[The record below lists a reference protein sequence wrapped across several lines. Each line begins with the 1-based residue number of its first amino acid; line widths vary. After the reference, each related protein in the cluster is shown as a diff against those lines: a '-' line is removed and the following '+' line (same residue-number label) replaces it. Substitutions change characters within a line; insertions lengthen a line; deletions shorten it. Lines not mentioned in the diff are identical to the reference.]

1 VIHLTPEGTMH
12 FTRSGAVIS
21 GAAQAG
27 VALALVAGLAIMT
40 ACVSTDA
47 YELARKD
54 AENARLLHQNEQRHA
69 QELALA
75 NKRMK
80 QQIEEMQATL
90 REMRET
96 LARTERD
103 WRETRDELL
112 RIKIDR
118 EQQRRG
124 GREREAQV
132 GLETLK
138 QPTEASR
145 SAPPDLEGARRKA
158 SPPDEVKQR
167 LKTVLE
173 QLQGVLQ
180 EF

>member
-1 VIHLTPEGTMH
+1 MGIILSPNVS
-12 FTRSGAVIS
+12 RSIRRILWALILAS
-21 GAAQAG
+21 
-27 VALALVAGLAIMT
+27 VAPMMG
-40 ACVSTDA
+40 CVGSDT
-47 YELARKD
+47 YQLARKD
-54 AENARLLHQNEQRHA
+54 AENARLLFQNEQRHA
-69 QELALA
+69 QELSEA

-80 QQIEEMQATL
+80 LQIEELQANL
-90 REMRET
+90 REMKDN

-118 EQQRRG
+118 EQQRRSG
-124 GREREAQV
+124 HQREAQL
-132 GLETLK
+132 GLDTSRPLVPLPSET
-138 QPTEASR
+138 ES
-145 SAPPDLEGARRKA
+145 SRRKA
-158 SPPDEVKQR
+158 SSPEEVKQR

>member
-1 VIHLTPEGTMH
+1 MHRNHSRAISRAVVRVIWMSPLI
-12 FTRSGAVIS
+12 A
-21 GAAQAG
+21 
-27 VALALVAGLAIMT
+27 ALALIAG
-40 ACVSTDA
+40 CVSHDA

-69 QELALA
+69 LELAAA

-80 QQIEEMQATL
+80 QQIDEMQASV
-90 REMRET
+90 REMRDN
-96 LARTERD
+96 LARTERE
-103 WRETRDELL
+103 WREARDELL

-118 EQQRRG
+118 EQRRNS
-124 GREREAQV
+124 RERDAQL
-132 GLETLK
+132 GLDSSKPL
-138 QPTEASR
+138 
-145 SAPPDLEGARRKA
+145 PPDALKSPADAPRPIPPDGDAARRKA